1 MSARDFLHC
10 AVYKNQNGYI
20 NLYDIAEDRLELKE
34 ILLEIA
40 EDLCYGCHMSEYED
54 YHDET
59 WLQKYVYRKKHLN
72 DTSV

>member
-1 MSARDFLHC
+1 VSARDFLHC

-40 EDLCYGCHMSEYED
+40 ESRNMYTE
-54 YHDET
+54 
-59 WLQKYVYRKKHLN
+59 RN
-72 DTSV
+72 I